1 MSCPYLSV
9 HDMVYY
15 NNCNLWCNNVQMK
28 SITMCHKLKRARGQ
42 VAILF
47 HSRSIFE
54 MNCVH
59 WFILT
64 HRHII
69 RVCQM
74 SSKSQNGALMV
85 VNPICWAYLLLE
97 CFPQIQIFRH
107 FQLSWQCQSSNGYP
121 KKNLEWNS
129 KAEPSAICQYV
140 CQSFLFVQPIKS

>member
-28 SITMCHKLKRARGQ
+28 SITMCHKINRAMGQ

-47 HSRSIFE
+47 YVRSIFE

-97 CFPQIQIFRH
+97 F
-107 FQLSWQCQSSNGYP
+107 FQGWTG
-121 KKNLEWNS
+121 
-129 KAEPSAICQYV
+129 
-140 CQSFLFVQPIKS
+140 KSQLGLTHLVKTGLNHIEKPTKVGKIGFY